1 MKGLLIK
8 DFKLLKGQK
17 NFFMTITAISIIMII
32 VSPGTSFP
40 IGFLGFVGALFS
52 LSSIS
57 YDEFDNGNA
66 FLFSLPITRKDYVL
80 EKYIFGLISGIM
92 FLLLGTVISLV
103 VIGITKTG
111 SFNEIFLTAGSLFPT
126 ILLIL
131 SIMLPF
137 ILKFGGEKGRIAI
150 IGVMGFIF
158 VIGLLLIKTTEE
170 KRVLEKRGVLMD
182 LTILVVGL
190 ILGVGI
196 PLRNKAIKKRRENMK
211 EKGNEEK

>member
-66 FLFSLPITRKDYVL
+66 F
-80 EKYIFGLISGIM
+80 
-92 FLLLGTVISLV
+92 
-103 VIGITKTG
+103 
-111 SFNEIFLTAGSLFPT
+111 
-126 ILLIL
+126 
-131 SIMLPF
+131 
-137 ILKFGGEKGRIAI
+137 
-150 IGVMGFIF
+150 FIF
-158 VIGLLLIKTTEE
+158 FTDNT
-170 KRVLEKRGVLMD
+170 KRLCTGKIYFLD
-182 LTILVVGL
+182 
-190 ILGVGI
+190 
-196 PLRNKAIKKRRENMK
+196 
-211 EKGNEEK
+211 

>member
-66 FLFSLPITRKDYVL
+66 FSNSAPLTINLWERSFRSTILFLCSRIFLLWIACSSSFLLFSMLAFSSSNDMDSY
-80 EKYIFGLISGIM
+80 FGFFALLT
-92 FLLLGTVISLV
+92 FLS
-103 VIGITKTG
+103 
-111 SFNEIFLTAGSLFPT
+111 SFFC
-126 ILLIL
+126 
-131 SIMLPF
+131 
-137 ILKFGGEKGRIAI
+137 KQ
-150 IGVMGFIF
+150 
-158 VIGLLLIKTTEE
+158 
-170 KRVLEKRGVLMD
+170 
-182 LTILVVGL
+182 
-190 ILGVGI
+190 
-196 PLRNKAIKKRRENMK
+196 K
-211 EKGNEEK
+211 EPVFS

>member
-80 EKYIFGLISGIM
+80 EKYVFMLLCGGGFWAVSAAAGFVADYIRGDVVSLLEWLMPM
-92 FLLLGTVISLV
+92 FLILLEMT
-103 VIGITKTG
+103 
-111 SFNEIFLTAGSLFPT
+111 IFLAVMLPVSLKYGMEKSRTATMILGFAVLGAAIAARKLLPENFAGGLRWSAQLNPAAVTAVVFLVSLATLAVSFAGS
-126 ILLIL
+126 IR
-131 SIMLPF
+131 IMQ
-137 ILKFGGEKGRIAI
+137 
-150 IGVMGFIF
+150 
-158 VIGLLLIKTTEE
+158 
-170 KRVLEKRGVLMD
+170 
-182 LTILVVGL
+182 
-190 ILGVGI
+190 
-196 PLRNKAIKKRRENMK
+196 KKVF
-211 EKGNEEK
+211 

>member
-1 MKGLLIK
+1 M
-8 DFKLLKGQK
+8 
-17 NFFMTITAISIIMII
+17 
-32 VSPGTSFP
+32 
-40 IGFLGFVGALFS
+40 
-52 LSSIS
+52 SSIS

-158 VIGLLLIKTTEE
+158 VIGLLLIKTTEYLGIDLY
-170 KRVLEKRGVLMD
+170 VLINKLPKFEPLVYIILFLLLSVVILGISYLIS
-182 LTILVVGL
+182 LTIL
-190 ILGVGI
+190 
-196 PLRNKAIKKRRENMK
+196 KKK
-211 EKGNEEK
+211 EF

>member
-1 MKGLLIK
+1 M
-8 DFKLLKGQK
+8 
-17 NFFMTITAISIIMII
+17 
-32 VSPGTSFP
+32 
-40 IGFLGFVGALFS
+40 GALFS

-158 VIGLLLIKTTEE
+158 VIGLLLIKTTEYLGIDLY
-170 KRVLEKRGVLMD
+170 VLINKLPKFEPLVYIILFLLLSVVILGISYLIS
-182 LTILVVGL
+182 LTIL
-190 ILGVGI
+190 
-196 PLRNKAIKKRRENMK
+196 KKK
-211 EKGNEEK
+211 EF

>member
-66 FLFSLPITRKDYVL
+66 FSNSAPLTINLWERSFRSTNFFLCSRRFLLWIACSSSFLLFSMLALSSSNDMDSY
-80 EKYIFGLISGIM
+80 FG
-92 FLLLGTVISLV
+92 FFALLTL
-103 VIGITKTG
+103 
-111 SFNEIFLTAGSLFPT
+111 SFSFIFL
-126 ILLIL
+126 
-131 SIMLPF
+131 
-137 ILKFGGEKGRIAI
+137 
-150 IGVMGFIF
+150 
-158 VIGLLLIKTTEE
+158 
-170 KRVLEKRGVLMD
+170 
-182 LTILVVGL
+182 
-190 ILGVGI
+190 
-196 PLRNKAIKKRRENMK
+196 
-211 EKGNEEK
+211 